1 MPPLLRLAPSVAAKE
16 KRLAA
21 LVAGRDPAVLP
32 LAETVADAQLLGSLG
47 LAGFDF
53 TWDQVQASRRGEP
66 APAPIAWLRHAQ
78 RAVDPAA
85 PFSVEALLAWH
96 RAACGEARGLRASER
111 TREGGP
117 PPAPGRFVASRLAI
131 LEQWLGVESGRQ
143 LKPAQQGALV
153 MARIVEILPFD
164 DANGRVA
171 RLAASHLMVRAGG
184 RPPVLV
190 AADAPRLVAAL
201 QSAFQL
207 VTEPLALLL
216 EEAAERALDVMIQTL
231 ERQRQG

>member
-1 MPPLLRLAPSVAAKE
+1 MPQLLRLTPSVAAKE

-21 LVAGRDPAVLP
+21 LVAGRDPAALP
-32 LAETVADAQLLGSLG
+32 LAETVSDAQLLGSLG

-66 APAPIAWLRHAQ
+66 APAPIAWLRQ
-78 RAVDPAA
+78 AA

-96 RAACGEARGLRASER
+96 RAASGEARGLRANER
-111 TREGGP
+111 SREGGP
-117 PPAPGRFVASRLAI
+117 PPAPAQFVASRLAI

-143 LKPAQQGALV
+143 LKPAQQGALA

-190 AADAPRLVAAL
+190 AADAARLGAAF

-216 EEAAERALDVMIQTL
+216 EEASERALDVMIQTL